1 MVFSILLS
9 LAEEFF
15 RRLLGVLQPK
25 LLMEGIDFELKLA
38 ERELLDKLAVRGDSE
53 TLGPLPSRSQKC
65 SVLSS
70 CEFMLASS
78 SAALSSEFWGDVVEY
93 LCFLF
98 KAFGDGVDLKYKN
111 LEISQTVK
119 NDGLLLFL
127 SRVFIIVYNWTNQK
141 AGCAILIGQWAKM

>member
-78 SAALSSEFWGDVVEY
+78 SAALSSEF
-93 LCFLF
+93 
-98 KAFGDGVDLKYKN
+98 
-111 LEISQTVK
+111 
-119 NDGLLLFL
+119 
-127 SRVFIIVYNWTNQK
+127 
-141 AGCAILIGQWAKM
+141 

>member
-1 MVFSILLS
+1 MVFSTLLS
-9 LAEEFF
+9 LAKDEFF

-38 ERELLDKLAVRGDSE
+38 ERELEDKLAVRGDSE
-53 TLGPLPSRSQKC
+53 TLGLPSRSQKC

-70 CEFMLASS
+70 CEFSSS

-111 LEISQTVK
+111 CEFSQKWQK
-119 NDGLLLFL
+119 NDGMLLFCFFPA
-127 SRVFIIVYNWTNQK
+127 SFNRTNQK
-141 AGCAILIGQWAKM
+141 TDCAILIGQSGKI